1 MKFVCLFF
9 ALVFLCSAQAD
20 EADLAKME
28 KQEGENLKDFLQ
40 EEDPAGDDQGLQDED
55 SGPKASTRLAVVG
68 CFGNKGYCL
77 PRGYRC
83 HNGLKWE
90 EKYNNCPFRNVLLCC
105 VR

>member
-40 EEDPAGDDQGLQDED
+40 EEDPAGDDQGLQDE
-55 SGPKASTRLAVVG
+55 
-68 CFGNKGYCL
+68 GNCYVHG
-77 PRGYRC
+77 R
-83 HNGLKWE
+83 
-90 EKYNNCPFRNVLLCC
+90 
-105 VR
+105 